1 MIKKLGKSQTG
12 QIILALSNTNMMVV
26 AIKTFAKKDVKIDYL
41 IDELKIHLYCRH
53 PNILPAYGININSEE
68 AYLAMEVGEGN
79 LYQRIIKQA
88 PFD

>member
-12 QIILALSNTNMMVV
+12 QIILAVSNTNLMAV
-26 AIKTFAKKDVKIDYL
+26 AIKTFAKKDIKIDHL
-41 IDELKIHLYCRH
+41 IDELKIHLYCHH

-79 LYQRIIKQA
+79 LYQKIIKQA